1 MGEANEVEIAA
12 VVEGLRALVGR
23 GRGFR
28 AAGFVGSSIIPA
40 FAFAF
45 ALGLAA
51 MEFEDREDMEDIE
64 FELDALWYEAP
75 TLTLGERER
84 PGRLGL
90 RLCAAAGER
99 VRLEGREGG
108 EVDLWCGEEEEANP
122 AFSSY
127 SWSRRPS
134 GCLSFRMHWKYCH
147 TDNPV
152 TAFGRLM

>member
-1 MGEANEVEIAA
+1 MGEVKEVEIAA

-40 FAFAF
+40 FAFA
-45 ALGLAA
+45 LTLAA

-64 FELDALWYEAP
+64 FELYEGP
-75 TLTLGERER
+75 TLTLGERERER

-108 EVDLWCGEEEEANP
+108 EVDRW
-122 AFSSY
+122 
-127 SWSRRPS
+127 
-134 GCLSFRMHWKYCH
+134 
-147 TDNPV
+147 
-152 TAFGRLM
+152 